1 MIAEMV
7 WEGREENLLLKFE
20 ESAGKEPDTKR
31 IKK

>member
-7 WEGREENLLLKFE
+7 WEGRAENVVKKFE
-20 ESAGKEPDTKR
+20 ESAGEESETKR

>member
-7 WEGREENLLLKFE
+7 WEGREENLVKMFE
-20 ESAGKEPDTKR
+20 ESARKEPETKR

>member
-7 WEGREENLLLKFE
+7 WEGREENVQTFDESDGE
-20 ESAGKEPDTKR
+20 EPETKR